1 MKWKTKEQVNRVL
14 LHNFGNFENTI
25 NFRDQEVICMLLIQF
40 YIYNWHV
47 SFCTSEMIN
56 KYFPATSN
64 IVSIDFR
71 KELNIN
77 SNINSPAIAS
87 SLVITMDSFY
97 KLSGSRVYLSSQDL
111 L

>member
-1 MKWKTKEQVNRVL
+1 MKWKTERQVNRVL

-25 NFRDQEVICMLLIQF
+25 NFRDQEIICMLLIQF
-40 YIYNWHV
+40 YIYNWHRN
-47 SFCTSEMIN
+47 FCTPKMIN

-71 KELNIN
+71 EELNIN
-77 SNINSPAIAS
+77 SLSIAS
-87 SLVITMDSFY
+87 VLVITMDSFY
-97 KLSGSRVYLSSQDL
+97 KLNGSRVYLSSQDL